1 MKVIIK
7 IEDYL
12 PNTQQIIMRIC
23 GLHSHKR
30 IDDYRNYAIDIFD
43 LDMTDNETF
52 IDSLIIKVKHL
63 LEQQD
68 ESEPILDENIPVEI
82 GAELDIQNLIDKVIE
97 GKIYSRGTRLLKKR
111 KIVL

>member
-43 LDMTDNETF
+43 LDMTDN
-52 IDSLIIKVKHL
+52 
-63 LEQQD
+63 
-68 ESEPILDENIPVEI
+68 
-82 GAELDIQNLIDKVIE
+82 
-97 GKIYSRGTRLLKKR
+97 
-111 KIVL
+111 